1 MTEPSTDSDHVGAA
15 PSRRQSFGQT
25 HELSV
30 LDRLGRWL
38 SMRRVRAAVGPVP
51 GRSVADVGCG
61 YHADL
66 ARHLFDRALE
76 VVLVDVSV
84 DADLLDRPGVRIIE
98 GHLPEALAC
107 IATASLDVVL
117 CNNVLEHLWEPELTL
132 HEIRRCLRPGGA
144 AIINVPTWRGKRFLE
159 FAAFRL
165 GLAPAAEMDDHKC
178 YYDPRDLWPLL
189 VRAGFR
195 PSRIRCR
202 THKFGLNT
210 LAVCRT

>member
-1 MTEPSTDSDHVGAA
+1 MTEPFTEREGAA
-15 PSRRQSFGQT
+15 PARRQSFGQT
-25 HELSV
+25 HQLSV

-38 SMRRVRAAVGPVP
+38 SVRRVRAAVGPLP
-51 GRSVADVGCG
+51 GRTVADVGCG

-76 VVLVDVSV
+76 VVLVDVSL
-84 DADLLDRPGVRIIE
+84 DPDLDRPGTRLIE
-98 GHLPEALAC
+98 GHLPEALAS
-107 IATASLDVVL
+107 IATASLDVIL

-132 HEIRRCLRPGGA
+132 HEIRRCLRPGGTA
-144 AIINVPTWRGKRFLE
+144 VINVPSWRGKRFLE
-159 FAAFRL
+159 LAAFRL
-165 GLAPAAEMDDHKC
+165 GMAPAAEMEDHKC